1 MESIWYCCNKP
12 ISHLDFSLSKS
23 PKVKVDCLRLRDDL
37 STWERRDPF
46 DGNLPEV
53 DSRAGRP
60 TCVSKWWVKLIAF
73 VCQHIYIPGCALM
86 ERLWVEGYWSPSRL
100 PSGGLGGSCV
110 APHNLITSYHRSQHI
125 DSNLDNNLNN
135 ILDNNVYMCKNT
147 FTRRLS
153 RARFTRSL
161 TASTFSVIMF
171 FSVVSTSCAQFNQF
185 SSRYL
190 EQYHLDC
197 WSHMWRRGSVFLC
210 LSNLDFNKK
219 EVRRSC

>member
-1 MESIWYCCNKP
+1 MGTC
-12 ISHLDFSLSKS
+12 LKS
-23 PKVKVDCLRLRDDL
+23 
-37 STWERRDPF
+37 TQE
-46 DGNLPEV
+46 PEGPPGV
-53 DSRAGRP
+53 QSY
-60 TCVSKWWVKLIAF
+60 WVKLIAF
-73 VCQHIYIPGCALM
+73 VCQHIYIRGCALM

-135 ILDNNVYMCKNT
+135 ILDNNVYLCIST

-171 FSVVSTSCAQFNQF
+171 FSVVSTSCAQFQSVLF
-185 SSRYL
+185 AISRSISSRLLKSHVEKKVNFSLPLQFRFLKKGSIGAWSCLGIEKFKDKL
-190 EQYHLDC
+190 E
-197 WSHMWRRGSVFLC
+197 SF
-210 LSNLDFNKK
+210 
-219 EVRRSC
+219 

>member
-1 MESIWYCCNKP
+1 M
-12 ISHLDFSLSKS
+12 ISAPGKEGTRSMGTCLKS
-23 PKVKVDCLRLRDDL
+23 
-37 STWERRDPF
+37 TQE
-46 DGNLPEV
+46 PEGPPGV
-53 DSRAGRP
+53 QSY
-60 TCVSKWWVKLIAF
+60 WVKLIAF

-135 ILDNNVYMCKNT
+135 ILDNNVYLCIST

-171 FSVVSTSCAQFNQF
+171 FSVVSTSCARFNQF

-219 EVRRSC
+219 HRKNCECCPGHYLSTSVY

>member
-23 PKVKVDCLRLRDDL
+23 PKVKVDCLRLKGDL

-60 TCVSKWWVKLIAF
+60 TWVSKWWVKLIAF

-135 ILDNNVYMCKNT
+135 ILDNNVYMCKVSKNKVHSLNLILVFILDQVT
-147 FTRRLS
+147 F
-153 RARFTRSL
+153 FK
-161 TASTFSVIMF
+161 
-171 FSVVSTSCAQFNQF
+171 
-185 SSRYL
+185 
-190 EQYHLDC
+190 
-197 WSHMWRRGSVFLC
+197 
-210 LSNLDFNKK
+210 DFNCLE
-219 EVRRSC
+219 EVIESLDHK

>member
-1 MESIWYCCNKP
+1 M
-12 ISHLDFSLSKS
+12 ISAPEKVGTRSMGTCLKS
-23 PKVKVDCLRLRDDL
+23 
-37 STWERRDPF
+37 TQE
-46 DGNLPEV
+46 PEGPPGV
-53 DSRAGRP
+53 QSYG
-60 TCVSKWWVKLIAF
+60 VKLIAF

-135 ILDNNVYMCKNT
+135 ILDNNVYLCT

-171 FSVVSTSCAQFNQF
+171 FSVVSTSCARFNQF

-210 LSNLDFNKK
+210 LPNLDFNKK